1 MLLEDHANLSLDFQ
15 KTLKADHFKRCGMKI
30 SHRGR
35 LSGVRTSLPQAQTR
49 ATSLNFLKCLAS
61 TILRVHLDNVNDQKM
76 GKKRCQVSLL
86 SNRTQN
92 DIIKALATFTK
103 REIRKEI
110 EEANI
115 YSVLIDETADV
126 SHCEQVSF
134 VVRYVYEMEV
144 KECFLQVCNVSKT
157 TGEEM
162 AKTVL
167 DLLKNKGYDG
177 AANMSGQ
184 YRGLQ
189 SRILNHNNKDLYVH
203 CQAHCLNVVLVESA
217 KSSLHFITFFN
228 LVEKLYVFFTSSTK
242 RHTAFVKCQEALHP
256 GERVIQLQKLSD
268 TRWACREKAL
278 KALLKVM
285 STVVKVLT
293 DMTEQEPP
301 DTAAG
306 DAKMYLKAIDFEFF
320 LCLEIATPVFEVTA
334 LASDALQNCNIDL
347 STACTV
353 VDGLMDTLSNL
364 RTEEQFGKL
373 FKSATEKA
381 EAAGIS
387 IPTVPPGQQR
397 QRRVTAKYRQSTN
410 VATESHSFQS
420 VEDYYRG
427 KVYYSFIDVLS
438 QELKRRFRG
447 DGEMARQSPVKY

>member
-1 MLLEDHANLSLDFQ
+1 
-15 KTLKADHFKRCGMKI
+15 
-30 SHRGR
+30 
-35 LSGVRTSLPQAQTR
+35 
-49 ATSLNFLKCLAS
+49 
-61 TILRVHLDNVNDQKM
+61 
-76 GKKRCQVSLL
+76 
-86 SNRTQN
+86 
-92 DIIKALATFTK
+92 
-103 REIRKEI
+103 
-110 EEANI
+110 
-115 YSVLIDETADV
+115 
-126 SHCEQVSF
+126 
-134 VVRYVYEMEV
+134 
-144 KECFLQVCNVSKT
+144 
-157 TGEEM
+157 
-162 AKTVL
+162 
-167 DLLKNKGYDG
+167 
-177 AANMSGQ
+177 
-184 YRGLQ
+184 
-189 SRILNHNNKDLYVH
+189 
-203 CQAHCLNVVLVESA
+203 
-217 KSSLHFITFFN
+217 
-228 LVEKLYVFFTSSTK
+228 
-242 RHTAFVKCQEALHP
+242 
-256 GERVIQLQKLSD
+256 
-268 TRWACREKAL
+268 
-278 KALLKVM
+278 
-285 STVVKVLT
+285 
-293 DMTEQEPP
+293 MTEQEPP